1 MNYISV
7 PGDKPLKRLKLFD
20 DCFILILLNVGLL
33 APMPID

>member
-7 PGDKPLKRLKLFD
+7 PADKPLKRLKLFD
-20 DCFILILLNVGLL
+20 DCFILILLKVSVL